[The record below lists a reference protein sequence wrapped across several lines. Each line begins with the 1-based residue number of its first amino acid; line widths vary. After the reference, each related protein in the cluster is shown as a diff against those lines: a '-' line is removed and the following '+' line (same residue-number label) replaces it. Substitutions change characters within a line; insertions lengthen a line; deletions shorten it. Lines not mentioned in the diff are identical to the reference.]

1 MQKLKA
7 KIPVLFIVI
16 TAIAAC
22 VLHLFQFLS
31 EAGEPVARFAERDSV
46 LYLIYALVFAG
57 AVFCA
62 VYAGVKKNSAKTFDF
77 GNRKNSIF
85 LSSVLLAATFFFD
98 FVHQGYNC
106 YDYVQSVSFIE
117 YTYLVPLGAS
127 GLFALASSFYFITLA
142 MTARN
147 ANYDF
152 RNFTLLHFVPV
163 VWAFSKLF
171 GIMIKIVDIR
181 DNMELCCEFI
191 LLCVI
196 LYFMFSMI
204 SAVDKKDA
212 PATKSF
218 VFSSVML
225 AFMAFLV
232 GIPRMIMLLLG
243 KGELISSVSFSSCTY
258 IMLGVFALALL
269 CDVNKRTVQNN

>member
-1 MQKLKA
+1 MQKIKA
-7 KIPVLFIVI
+7 KISVLFIVI

-22 VLHLFQFLS
+22 TLHLFQFFFES
-31 EAGEPVARFAERDSV
+31 GEPAAAFAGSDSI
-46 LYLIYALVFAG
+46 LYIIYALVFAG
-57 AVFCA
+57 SFFCA
-62 VYAGVKKNSAKTFDF
+62 IYAFFKKDMAKTFDF
-77 GNRKNSIF
+77 GNRKSSVF
-85 LSSVLLAATFFFD
+85 LSSVLLAITFFFD
-98 FVHQGYNC
+98 FLHQGYNC

-127 GLFALASSFYFITLA
+127 GLFALVSGFYFTTLA

-147 ANYDF
+147 LNYDF
-152 RNFTLLHFVPV
+152 RNFTLLHFAPV

-171 GIMIKIVDIR
+171 GIMIKIVDIKA
-181 DNMELCCEFI
+181 NMELCCEFI
-191 LLCVI
+191 LLCMA

-218 VFSSVML
+218 VFSSLML
-225 AFMAFLV
+225 MFMAFLV
-232 GIPRMIMLLLG
+232 GVPRIIMLLLG
-243 KGELISSVSFSSCTY
+243 KGDLISSVSFSSCTY
-258 IMLGVFALALL
+258 IMLGVFALTLL